1 MIDKS
6 ASGPRLG
13 AVAGVWWTGPVS
25 SGRAALARR
34 FGGPEV
40 VRVEQR
46 DVADPAA
53 GRVVI
58 DVRAAGVNPVDLKQV
73 AGVMGRDESRL
84 PIRPGLEVA
93 GVVAAVGEDPVGPL
107 GALAVGDRVIAY
119 PVVGG
124 YADRV
129 VAKAQNVL
137 PLPDGLDFPAGAN
150 LLLAGTTAAHL
161 LAATAVGPGSTVL
174 VHGASGG
181 VGLMAVQLAR
191 LRGARVIG
199 TSGERGSALLRDFGV
214 EPVAYGPGLEQRIR
228 ALAPDGITAALDC
241 IGTAEALAVS
251 IALLDDVRHLATIAN
266 AADVLAAGGQALGGG
281 PGADPGTAV
290 RNAARAELIGL
301 AARGDLR
308 VVVART
314 FPLDAVV
321 EALTVLQS
329 GHPGGNLALVP

>member
-6 ASGPRLG
+6 SVGPGRGL
-13 AVAGVWWTGPVS
+13 WWTRWMS
-25 SGRAALARR
+25 SSRAALARR
-34 FGGPEV
+34 FGGPESV
-40 VRVEQR
+40 QVEQR
-46 DVADPAA
+46 EVADPKP
-53 GRVVI
+53 GRVLI
-58 DVRAAGVNPVDLKQV
+58 DVRAAGMNPVDLKQV
-73 AGVMGRDESRL
+73 AGLMRRDESRL

-93 GVVAAVGEDPVGPL
+93 GVIAAVGEDAVGPL
-107 GALAVGDRVIAY
+107 GALTVGDRVIAY

-129 VAKAQNVL
+129 VAKADNVF
-137 PLPDGLDFPAGAN
+137 PLPAGLDFPAGAN

-161 LAATAVGPGSTVL
+161 IAATGVGPGSTVL

-181 VGLMAVQLAR
+181 VGLLAVQLAR

-199 TSGERGSALLRDFGV
+199 TSGERGAELLRGFGA
-214 EPVAYGPGLEQRIR
+214 EPVAYGDGLEQRVR
-228 ALAPDGITAALDC
+228 ALAPDGLTAALDC

-251 IALLDDVRHLATIAN
+251 VALLDDVRHLATIAN
-266 AADVLAAGGQALGGG
+266 AAEVLAAGGQALGGG

-301 AARGDLR
+301 ADRGDLR

-314 FPLDAVV
+314 FPLDSLG

-329 GHPGGNLALVP
+329 GHPGGKLALVP